1 MEKNSYHQSV
11 PNSAE
16 FEADRQKTINRMQ
29 GLDRKRALPV
39 LSTLLKDRFEY
50 QWTWLGARVIRLP
63 EDLMVQQEILA
74 SRKFDA
80 VIETGIARGGGLIFS
95 ASILQLVG
103 NPAPVIGVDNIVHLH
118 AREAIAQ
125 SPLSQQIKIIEGGS
139 TDDATLVKVRKLIPA
154 AGGPLLVVLD
164 SDHSPDHVLEELKLY
179 SQLCEHGSVFIVC
192 DTIIDELGAGNFPGR
207 SWNDGVGPLD
217 AVEKFLRGE
226 ASWQR
231 SASHGRRG
239 VISGIRDGVLERL
252 PST

>member
-1 MEKNSYHQSV
+1 M
-11 PNSAE
+11 
-16 FEADRQKTINRMQ
+16 
-29 GLDRKRALPV
+29 
-39 LSTLLKDRFEY
+39 
-50 QWTWLGARVIRLP
+50 
-63 EDLMVQQEILA
+63 
-74 SRKFDA
+74 
-80 VIETGIARGGGLIFS
+80 
-95 ASILQLVG
+95 
-103 NPAPVIGVDNIVHLH
+103 
-118 AREAIAQ
+118 
-125 SPLSQQIKIIEGGS
+125 
-139 TDDATLVKVRKLIPA
+139 
-154 AGGPLLVVLD
+154 VLD